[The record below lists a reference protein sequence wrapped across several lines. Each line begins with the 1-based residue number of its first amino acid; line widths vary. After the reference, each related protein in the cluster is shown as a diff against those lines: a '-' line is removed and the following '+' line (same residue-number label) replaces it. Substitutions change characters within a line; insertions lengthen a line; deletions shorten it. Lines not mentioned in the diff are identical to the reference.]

1 MPLPRAKNLTEN
13 DILQS
18 LNDSEYESNSEEDP
32 FEDNGTD
39 DKYSPNNEREESS
52 SSSSS
57 SCEDEVSVDE
67 DDNEITA
74 NETQNDGFA
83 VPPTKI
89 KKKAG
94 ALYEAVSNF
103 RSGSKNINRK

>member
-1 MPLPRAKNLTEN
+1 MLSMPPTKKKGVMSKPAATNVETCRCLVLK
-13 DILQS
+13 S

-67 DDNEITA
+67 DDNELCK
-74 NETQNDGFA
+74 FKA
-83 VPPTKI
+83 VLSI
-89 KKKAG
+89 W
-94 ALYEAVSNF
+94 
-103 RSGSKNINRK
+103 R